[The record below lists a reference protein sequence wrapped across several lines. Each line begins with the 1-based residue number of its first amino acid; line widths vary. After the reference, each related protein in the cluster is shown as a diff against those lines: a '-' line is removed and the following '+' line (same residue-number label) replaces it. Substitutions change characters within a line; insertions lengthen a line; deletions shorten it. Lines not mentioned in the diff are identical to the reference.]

1 MRCEADSQGAASGF
15 FRRNRTR
22 AAARDRADIM
32 LILGIDPGY
41 AIVGYGLVEYQN
53 NRFRTVDYGAIT
65 TPAGMPFPQ
74 RLQIIYRETQA
85 LLEKYHPQAMAVE
98 KLYFQN
104 NQKTAID
111 VAQARG
117 VVLLAAQLQQVEI
130 FEYTPLQV
138 KSSVVGYGQA
148 VKKQVQEMTRVL
160 LHLDSIPKPDD
171 TADALAIAICHA
183 HSSGSLMNRLK
194 QYQ

>member
-1 MRCEADSQGAASGF
+1 MK
-15 FRRNRTR
+15 
-22 AAARDRADIM
+22 I
-32 LILGIDPGY
+32 IGIDPGY
-41 AIVGYGLVEYQN
+41 AIVGWGVVDYQRS
-53 NRFRTVDYGAIT
+53 RFTTLDYGAIT
-65 TPAGMPFPQ
+65 TKAGMPFEQ
-74 RLQIIYRETQA
+74 RLLTIHQELDSILTIH
-85 LLEKYHPQAMAVE
+85 KPDAMSME
-98 KLYFQN
+98 KLFFTT

-117 VVLLAAQLQQVEI
+117 VILLAAQLQGVET

-148 VKKQVQEMTRVL
+148 VKKQVQEMTRIL
-160 LHLDSIPKPDD
+160 LHLDAVPKPDD